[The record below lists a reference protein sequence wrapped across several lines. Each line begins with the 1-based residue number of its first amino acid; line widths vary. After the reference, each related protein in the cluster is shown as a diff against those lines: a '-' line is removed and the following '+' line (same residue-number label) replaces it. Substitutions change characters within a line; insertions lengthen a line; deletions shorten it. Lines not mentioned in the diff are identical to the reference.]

1 MSHHVSTTW
10 YGLGTKRGFCTR
22 TASSHQT
29 PTKKTKLLTARVSGA
44 GPGMACL
51 GVRYVRIKPRRRR
64 GLAADGA
71 GAIRAAGTRLNWSP
85 LQRVDEVG
93 VHRVRWLHR
102 GVDLSLRL
110 PEITCGLDVV
120 IDLAR
125 GALGAHDLL
134 ALLQVEQRERVQV
147 CLHIVRALGSGFGH
161 DAQGLR
167 RVLLEP
173 VEGVVVGLH
182 ELLDGGRV
190 LVDEVLPERKA
201 VHDQ

>member
-22 TASSHQT
+22 AASRDQT
-29 PTKKTKLLTARVSGA
+29 PTTTTKLPIARVSRA
-44 GPGMACL
+44 RAGMACF
-51 GVRYVRIKPRRRR
+51 GVRYVWIKPRRRR

-71 GAIRAAGTRLNWSP
+71 GATRAAGTRLNWSP

-93 VHRVRWLHR
+93 VHRIRWLHR
-102 GVDLSLRL
+102 AVDLSLSL
-110 PEITCGLDVV
+110 PEITRGLDVV

-134 ALLQVEQRERVQV
+134 ALLQVEQRERFQV

-182 ELLDGGRV
+182 ELLDSGWV
-190 LVDEVLPERKA
+190 LVDEVLPE
-201 VHDQ
+201 